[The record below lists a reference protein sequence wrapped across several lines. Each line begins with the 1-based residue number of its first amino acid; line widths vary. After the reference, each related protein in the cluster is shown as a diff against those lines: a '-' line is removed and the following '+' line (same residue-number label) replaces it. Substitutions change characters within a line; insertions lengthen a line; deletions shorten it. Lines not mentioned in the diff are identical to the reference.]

1 MTAEREL
8 QMSTNKK
15 QSKPNVQDYMPA
27 PEDVIKEL
35 SSAQSMDDFFGKEG
49 IFARLFAQT
58 MEAMLEAE
66 MTEHLGYERYA
77 SQGRN
82 SGNSRNGYSQKK
94 LRSTAGAKLELE
106 IPRDRKGEFEPQI
119 VHKYESS
126 SNELEDKIVT
136 MYAKGLSTRDISSTL
151 QEMYGM
157 EVSAQTISNITEQLF
172 RGAGVGCDQ
181 L

>member
-1 MTAEREL
+1 MLYSAAFMTAEREL

-35 SSAQSMDDFFGKEG
+35 SRAQSMDDFFGKEG

-94 LRSTAGAKLELE
+94 L
-106 IPRDRKGEFEPQI
+106 
-119 VHKYESS
+119 
-126 SNELEDKIVT
+126 
-136 MYAKGLSTRDISSTL
+136 
-151 QEMYGM
+151 
-157 EVSAQTISNITEQLF
+157 
-172 RGAGVGCDQ
+172 
-181 L
+181 